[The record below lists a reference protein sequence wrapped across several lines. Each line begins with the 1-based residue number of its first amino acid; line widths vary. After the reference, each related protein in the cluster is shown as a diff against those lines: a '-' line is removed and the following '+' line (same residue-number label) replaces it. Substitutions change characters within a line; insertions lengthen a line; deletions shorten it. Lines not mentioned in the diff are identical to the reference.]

1 MMPSM
6 IEPLESQR
14 SVTRP
19 KPPNAFGMLAILIVL
34 GAGFVLLLYRIPRP
48 IAMMLLDEAG
58 AMESMSLWV
67 YTLDI
72 ILLAVQVRRNP
83 ALVLWSVIALIYV
96 AALEINPHNVFSGW
110 LERRPP
116 NPGDPVGV
124 RPLGVLVLGGV
135 ALGLVIGLVRSTRG
149 SFRSMLL
156 GGSADARMAT
166 AGALILPVAFF
177 IDRIQLSRFN
187 WHSGHRM
194 EKGIFYASDVIEE
207 TLEFLMP
214 FFFLCAILLWSR
226 LPRLPRQKEA
236 R

>member
-1 MMPSM
+1 MHGM
-6 IEPLESQR
+6 IEPRESES

-19 KPPNAFGMLAILIVL
+19 KPTNSLGMLAVL
-34 GAGFVLLLYRIPRP
+34 LGLGGAFVLLLYLVPRP

-67 YTLDI
+67 YVLDI
-72 ILLAVQVRRNP
+72 VLLVLQVRRNP
-83 ALVLWSVIALIYV
+83 TLVLWSIAALIFLV
-96 AALEINPHNVFSGW
+96 ALEVNPHSVFSNW
-110 LERRPP
+110 LEKPAVI
-116 NPGDPVGV
+116 PGDPVGV
-124 RPLGVLVLGGV
+124 RPLGLLILGGTALVL
-135 ALGLVIGLVRSTRG
+135 AIGLVRSTRG
-149 SFRSMLL
+149 SFRRML
-156 GGSADARMAT
+156 GGLADVRMAT
-166 AGALILPVAFF
+166 AGAVILPIAFL

-226 LPRLPRQKEA
+226 LPRSPEQKGSA
-236 R
+236 